1 MSSRPLLP
9 QQERFR
15 ELALDPEKFPSAH
28 IALAFELKG
37 EVKKELLAEAFR
49 HVWEK
54 ADLGQFRTDLKE
66 GTQWKEAKLL
76 PVAIEFTEARDA
88 EVKTYLTK
96 DFERSFDLLREAPLR
111 LRLVQTKPNKAILG
125 LVAHHLA
132 MDGWSLSRILEK
144 VADTY
149 NALVRGEPL
158 PELPWESYWSY
169 LEEHARQLALPSTE
183 ASRKFWREREFRAS
197 PLLPECGVETR
208 GHRVIYIFNKKYYA
222 KIKELAKAN
231 KVTPFLFLL
240 TCFSRS
246 MAKVLKKSDFLL
258 SVPIA
263 TRDWDRA
270 EFVIGNCVNLMPLDV
285 HLSEEADLLSD
296 LRRMRALYVDHI
308 GHALVPT
315 QEIERMHPAKDLTQ
329 LHFNFEPSVE
339 EPKLEGLE
347 IEFYPFPVTRVEKPL
362 IINVNDTKKTYYV
375 EIDYQFQAL
384 DLVKALTLFTETER
398 VINKIAALTTP
409 PETKS

>member
-1 MSSRPLLP
+1 MRLP
-9 QQERFR
+9 
-15 ELALDPEKFPSAH
+15 
-28 IALAFELKG
+28 I
-37 EVKKELLAEAFR
+37 
-49 HVWEK
+49 
-54 ADLGQFRTDLKE
+54 
-66 GTQWKEAKLL
+66 KL
-76 PVAIEFTEARDA
+76 EFTEARDA
-88 EVKTYLTK
+88 EVKTLLTQ
-96 DFERSFDLLREAPLR
+96 DFERPFDLTKEAPLR

-125 LVAHHLA
+125 LVAHHLCI
-132 MDGWSLSRILEK
+132 DGWSLSRLLEK
-144 VADTY
+144 VTDSY
-149 NALVRGEPL
+149 NALARGEGL
-158 PELPWESYWSY
+158 PALPWESYWDY
-169 LEEHARQLALPSTE
+169 LEEHARQLGAPATA
-183 ASRKFWREREFRAS
+183 ASREFWVKQEFKAA
-197 PLLPECGVETR
+197 PYLPDYRPETK
-208 GHRVIYIFNKKYYA
+208 GHRVIYILNKKYYA

-240 TCFSRS
+240 TCFTRS
-246 MAKVLKKSDFLL
+246 MAKVLKKHDFLL

-285 HLSEEADLLSD
+285 HLSEEVDLLADLK
-296 LRRMRALYVDHI
+296 RMRALYVDHI

-315 QEIERMHPAKDLTQ
+315 HEIQAQHPGKDLTQ

-347 IEFYPFPVTRVEKPL
+347 LEFYPFPITQVEKPL

-398 VINKIAALTTP
+398 VINKIGTLTAQSEP
-409 PETKS
+409 KA